1 MFFANSNGRVSKSA
15 ENGQAAQV
23 PLHYPDDS
31 GERPSNH
38 EKSSDPSVSG
48 ESTGNDGTWGERD
61 AGGLVDSRAE
71 DYDEMRRTLT
81 NLTRTQTRRT
91 EKSIVSHQ
99 ISHSHSR
106 RYTSTM
112 DGSQPLDATEDVE
125 ATTGPDADEEDFPL
139 GDFLKEGHFEKRTD
153 GRSAKKVGLV
163 WKHLTVQGVGA
174 TSTFVKTLP
183 NAIVGTFGPDL
194 YRILSRFITVLPQL
208 GSRGERRD
216 LIHDFSGVV
225 REGQMMLVLGRPGSG
240 CSTFLKAVTN
250 KRDGYAGLT
259 GDVSYGGIPA
269 AEQLKLYRGEV
280 NYNEE
285 DDQRKLWFII
295 YTTKKTAAN
304 LFQTFPR

>member
-1 MFFANSNGRVSKSA
+1 M
-15 ENGQAAQV
+15 
-23 PLHYPDDS
+23 
-31 GERPSNH
+31 
-38 EKSSDPSVSG
+38 
-48 ESTGNDGTWGERD
+48 
-61 AGGLVDSRAE
+61 
-71 DYDEMRRTLT
+71 
-81 NLTRTQTRRT
+81 
-91 EKSIVSHQ
+91 
-99 ISHSHSR
+99 
-106 RYTSTM
+106 
-112 DGSQPLDATEDVE
+112 
-125 ATTGPDADEEDFPL
+125 
-139 GDFLKEGHFEKRTD
+139 
-153 GRSAKKVGLV
+153 GLV

-304 LFQTFPR
+304 LFQTFPL